1 MTAPRVDEVRYDL
14 SALDAAERFAILNY
28 LEGSDISRQF
38 EDGVL
43 TIGRADEA
51 AVDQIIEEAEEWG
64 EQEREYRQQAATV
77 LAGGA
82 SPDEMRCGG
91 FDVEYC
97 GNSPA
102 AELVLRRLV
111 GQVIVGTSYNLQLV
125 LCDSCGE
132 KAFKDFQ
139 KQTAIKG
146 WLGLRTAITNPVVMA
161 TNLKNR
167 KRHRQALSVGDADG

>member
-1 MTAPRVDEVRYDL
+1 MTGSRVDEVRYDL
-14 SALDAAERFAILNY
+14 SALDAAERLVIIGE
-28 LEGSDISRQF
+28 LEESDISHQF

-43 TIGRADEA
+43 TVGRADEA

-64 EQEREYRQQAATV
+64 EQQREYRQQAATV

-82 SPDEMRCGG
+82 SPDQMRCGG

-102 AELVLRRLV
+102 AEPILRRL
-111 GQVIVGTSYNLQLV
+111 GGLVIVWTSYNLQLV

-139 KQTAIKG
+139 KQTATKG
-146 WLGLRTAITNPVVMA
+146 WFNPISFTNPVVMA
-161 TNLKNR
+161 TNARNR
-167 KRHRQALSVGDADG
+167 KRHRQALGGGGVDG

>member
-14 SALDAAERFAILNY
+14 SALDAAERVAIIND
-28 LEGSDISRQF
+28 LEDSDTSHQF

-64 EQEREYRQQAATV
+64 EQQREYRQQAATV

-82 SPDEMRCGG
+82 SPDQMRCGG

-102 AELVLRRLV
+102 AELVLRRL
-111 GQVIVGTSYNLQLV
+111 GGLVIVWTSYNLQLV

-146 WLGLRTAITNPVVMA
+146 WFSPISFTNPVVMSA
-161 TNLKNR
+161 NFRNR
-167 KRHRQALSVGDADG
+167 KRHRQALGVGDVDG